1 MAYSYES
8 AVISTISSGSRSTA
22 ASILSGD
29 RASCQQIIDAN
40 YVSYS
45 GLGKGFLP
53 VHLSKLFSNALQVTF
68 AEVFL
73 APWRS
78 AEPGHAGI
86 YARLC
91 VSVLWDGIK

>member
-1 MAYSYES
+1 MAYSYEI
-8 AVISTISSGSRSTA
+8 VVTSTIPSGSRSTA

-53 VHLSKLFSNALQVTF
+53 
-68 AEVFL
+68 
-73 APWRS
+73 APIIEIIFKC
-78 AEPGHAGI
+78 A
-86 YARLC
+86 
-91 VSVLWDGIK
+91 VSPI